1 MYYRTVRFTNVA
13 QVGYDKKGLPVTIEN
28 LPAGDYTVEELG
40 TMRYEADEH
49 GKSRTVTITNAN
61 VAVTFNNK
69 LTKPDNFSDTDVVA
83 NEYIFDEATGCWKV
97 TKNKLSGTDKLKN
110 AKIVENQNQ

>member
-1 MYYRTVRFTNVA
+1 
-13 QVGYDKKGLPVTIEN
+13 
-28 LPAGDYTVEELG
+28 
-40 TMRYEADEH
+40 MRYEADEP
-49 GKSRTVTITNAN
+49 GKSRTVTITNTN
-61 VAVTFNNK
+61 VAVTFKNK